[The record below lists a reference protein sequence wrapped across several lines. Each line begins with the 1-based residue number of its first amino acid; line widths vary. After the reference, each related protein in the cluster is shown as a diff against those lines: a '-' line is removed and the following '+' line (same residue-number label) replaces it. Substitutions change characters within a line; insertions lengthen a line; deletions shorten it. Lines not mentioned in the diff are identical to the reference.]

1 MSPRRHPV
9 RYTLWLARTGR
20 APRTFSL
27 PAWVPLA
34 VVVLLLGWSGLN
46 LWLWQRTA
54 EMRHLQLQLF
64 RLSEQAR
71 HLNNQLA
78 LERARN
84 NALNQDAQGILKQLQ
99 VLEKEINTLRERA
112 GMPKIKLTPTRNQE
126 PGGAKERGALP
137 AHQGGPELKTASP
150 ALPIESILQYA
161 NQQTEVLSQKLSE
174 VSPAL
179 QETLQREAAIPYG
192 YPIRGLA
199 RITSHFGYRRNP
211 FGWGFEF
218 HNGLDF
224 SAAYG
229 TPVRATGA
237 GVVVEAGWKGPYGL
251 AVVVDHGYGYRTLY
265 GHLSSISVRVGQRL
279 ERGARVGTVGS
290 TGRSTGP
297 HLHYTVFR
305 RGSEVNPLGY
315 LD

>member
-9 RYTLWLARTGR
+9 RYTLWLARTGA
-20 APRTFSL
+20 APKTLLL
-27 PAWVPLA
+27 PVWVPL
-34 VVVLLLGWSGLN
+34 VLVLVLLAWSGLN

-54 EMRHLQLQLF
+54 EMRSLQIQLV
-64 RLSEQAR
+64 RLTDQAR
-71 HLNNQLA
+71 KLNNQLA
-78 LERARN
+78 TERTRN
-84 NALNQDAQGILKQLQ
+84 NALSQDAQSILKQLQ
-99 VLEKEINTLRERA
+99 VLENEINTLRERA
-112 GMPKIKLTPTRNQE
+112 GMPRIRLTPTRNE
-126 PGGAKERGALP
+126 GGGRGGASTPAAL
-137 AHQGGPELKTASP
+137 EDVLRYAS
-150 ALPIESILQYA
+150 
-161 NQQTEVLSQKLSE
+161 QQTTALSGRLSE

-179 QETLQREAAIPYG
+179 NETLKREAAMPYG
-192 YPIRGLA
+192 YPLRGHT

-224 SAAYG
+224 PASYG
-229 TPVRATGA
+229 APVQVTGA
-237 GVVVEAGWKGPYGL
+237 GVVVEAGWKGPFGL

-279 ERGARVGTVGS
+279 ERGDRVGQVGS

-305 RGSEVNPLGY
+305 NGSEVNPARY

>member
-54 EMRHLQLQLF
+54 EMRHLQLQLL

-71 HLNNQLA
+71 SLNNQLA
-78 LERARN
+78 LERERN
-84 NALNQDAQGILKQLQ
+84 NALSQDAQSLFKQLQ
-99 VLEKEINTLRERA
+99 VLEQEINTLRERA
-112 GMPKIKLTPTRNQE
+112 GMPKIKLVPTRNQV
-126 PGGAKERGALP
+126 PDGAKERGASP
-137 AHQGGPELKTASP
+137 GPKGGAGTASLELEN
-150 ALPIESILQYA
+150 ALEYAGQQIEA
-161 NQQTEVLSQKLSE
+161 LSQKLSE

-179 QETLQREAAIPYG
+179 QETLRREAAIPYG

-229 TPVRATGA
+229 TPVRVTGA

-265 GHLSSISVRVGQRL
+265 GHLSSISVRIGQRL

>member
-54 EMRHLQLQLF
+54 EMRHLQLQLL

-71 HLNNQLA
+71 SLNNQLA
-78 LERARN
+78 LERERN
-84 NALNQDAQGILKQLQ
+84 NALSQDAQSLFKQLQ
-99 VLEKEINTLRERA
+99 VLEQEINTLRERA
-112 GMPKIKLTPTRNQE
+112 GMPKIKLVPTRNQV
-126 PGGAKERGALP
+126 PDGAKERGAAP
-137 AHQGGPELKTASP
+137 GPKGGAGTASLELEN
-150 ALPIESILQYA
+150 ALEYAGQQIEA
-161 NQQTEVLSQKLSE
+161 LSQKLSE

-179 QETLQREAAIPYG
+179 QETLRREAAIPYG

-229 TPVRATGA
+229 TPVRVTGA

-265 GHLSSISVRVGQRL
+265 GHLSSISVRIGQRL

>member
-9 RYTLWLARTGR
+9 RYTLWLARTGS

-54 EMRHLQLQLF
+54 EMRHLQLQLL

-71 HLNNQLA
+71 SLNNQLA
-78 LERARN
+78 LERERN
-84 NALNQDAQGILKQLQ
+84 NALSQDAQSLFKQLQ
-99 VLEKEINTLRERA
+99 VLEQEINTLRERA
-112 GMPKIKLTPTRNQE
+112 GMPKIKLVPTRS
-126 PGGAKERGALP
+126 PAPDRAKERGAVPEP
-137 AHQGGPELKTASP
+137 AGGAGTASLEN
-150 ALPIESILQYA
+150 ALEYAGQQIEA
-161 NQQTEVLSQKLSE
+161 LSQKLSE

-179 QETLQREAAIPYG
+179 QETLRREAAMPYG

-218 HNGLDF
+218 HNGIDF

-229 TPVRATGA
+229 TPVRVTGA